1 MTSAVVCACSA
12 VIQKEDDEGKVG
24 VKIGKELMKV
34 AGMALK
40 VNITRLGPKVL
51 PISEQLIF
59 AANFVLRKVPPPS
72 HVSEHSCSS
81 ASIQDLASAS
91 MPHVNYHL
99 HAVQTS
105 LHFFEPPRPEASALL
120 PPCEL
125 L

>member
-72 HVSEHSCSS
+72 HVSEHPRSS

-91 MPHVNYHL
+91 MPHVKCHP
-99 HAVQTS
+99 HAVQST
-105 LHFFEPPRPEASALL
+105 FALL
-120 PPCEL
+120 
-125 L
+125 